1 MVCRSLLP
9 PAYGGQ
15 RSVSRWVNLVELC
28 WEVAS
33 RRGGIAGWVESCV
46 EPPVCK
52 ESIVWQW
59 EEGAVL
65 KCSRY
70 ES

>member
-9 PAYGGQ
+9 PAYDGQ
-15 RSVSRWVNLVELC
+15 RSTSRWENLVELC
-28 WEVAS
+28 RGGAS
-33 RRGGIAGWVESCV
+33 RRGGVVGWVESCV

-52 ESIVWQW
+52 ESRVWHW
-59 EEGAVL
+59 EKGAVL
-65 KCSRY
+65 KCRRN